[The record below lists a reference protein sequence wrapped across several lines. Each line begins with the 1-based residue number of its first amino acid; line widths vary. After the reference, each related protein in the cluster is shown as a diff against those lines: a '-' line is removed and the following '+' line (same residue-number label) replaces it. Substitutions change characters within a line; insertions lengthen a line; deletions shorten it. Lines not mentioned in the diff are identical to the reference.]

1 MSVEGA
7 CPALGS
13 DLYTPDLTA
22 GDDCLQMF
30 IADGGAND
38 ADGVANGSLF
48 DPGGIAV
55 RDIGIPSS
63 NSQVVLSNTTLK
75 ANGTDSTTVTVTA
88 LSAEGVGLEFM
99 NVTGSM
105 ALVGVVVSD
114 FVEQGSGIY
123 TATVTA
129 GMTSGNGPV
138 TVVIDNGDTSI
149 TVSSERLQITAIGLS
164 LIHI

>member
-1 MSVEGA
+1 M
-7 CPALGS
+7 
-13 DLYTPDLTA
+13 
-22 GDDCLQMF
+22 
-30 IADGGAND
+30 
-38 ADGVANGSLF
+38 F

-138 TVVIDNGDTSI
+138 NVAIDNGDISI
-149 TVSSERLQITAIGLS
+149 TVSSERLQITAIEKSSSGGGGCTVASNGSSDASLLVLLVLAGL
-164 LIHI
+164 LLARRRYLVR